1 MKAKTLMGMIAC
13 ASACAVSVNVLAED
27 LSWFD
32 GKVNTTT
39 SALPTPQNAAWTA
52 PTGAGAI
59 TYSTGKITL
68 DNGSDDLL
76 VLAPTASSEPTLSDG
91 VVTITA
97 TALLTPTD
105 ASALE
110 PVSGAKAGFAVGTE
124 NNVKAFYGFAAGLAV
139 NNATG
144 WVKLTGAT
152 PPSDDTTE
160 TSFKIVLDYRSGKK
174 TVKFYVGTTLLQDT
188 SNNSSFSIGDGAS
201 ALTDVAAYGSG
212 SISAL
217 AASCEK
223 AVAAVDTNGT
233 IVKYGSVAEA
243 LQEQGSG
250 TIKDVSSTGEAA
262 AKPQAANGLYAW
274 ECDALNIAEDATIS
288 LAPATNDSDADNV
301 TLAVSGVTPDTGVAV
316 TYSVYQVG
324 VDQPV
329 STGNAA
335 SAIKIPVGTGKFTI
349 KPVVTAAQ

>member
-13 ASACAVSVNVLAED
+13 AGACAVSVNVLAED

-110 PVSGAKAGFAVGTE
+110 TVSGARAGFAVGTE
-124 NNVKAFYGFAAGLAV
+124 NNVKAFYGFAAGLV
-139 NNATG
+139 GGDATG

-160 TSFKIVLDYRSGKK
+160 TSFKIVLDYRTGKK

-188 SNNSSFSIGDGAS
+188 SSNSSFSIGNAS
-201 ALTDVAAYGSG
+201 ALNNVAAYGSG
-212 SISAL
+212 SITAL

-223 AVAAVDTNGT
+223 AVAVYDGT
-233 IVKYGSVAEA
+233 KYGSIAEA
-243 LQEQGSG
+243 KTAAGANAANVQGISPSG
-250 TIKDVSSTGEAA
+250 VVQNIG
-262 AKPQAANGLYAW
+262 AKAANGMDYVVC
-274 ECDALNIAEDATIS
+274 EALGLSVTDPNADIAV
-288 LAPATNDSDADNV
+288 APAATDTAENAI
-301 TLAVSGVTPDTGVAV
+301 TLQLTTSTTGTEANLVGYKVTPADPEVVYEAGSIQIPLAAG
-316 TYSVYQVG
+316 TYTIT
-324 VDQPV
+324 PV
-329 STGNAA
+329 L
-335 SAIKIPVGTGKFTI
+335 K
-349 KPVVTAAQ
+349 

>member
-13 ASACAVSVNVLAED
+13 AGACAVSVNVLAED

-39 SALPTPQNAAWTA
+39 SALPTPQNATWTA
-52 PTGAGAI
+52 PTGDGAI
-59 TYSTGKITL
+59 TYSAGKITL

-76 VLAPTASSEPTLSDG
+76 VLAPAASSEPTLSDG

-124 NNVKAFYGFAAGLAV
+124 NDVKAFYGFAAGLAV

-152 PPSDDTTE
+152 PPNDDTTE
-160 TSFKIVLDYRSGKK
+160 TSFKIVLDYRTGKK

-188 SNNSSFSIGDGAS
+188 SSNSSFSIGNAS

-243 LQEQGSG
+243 LQEQGTG
-250 TIKDVSSTGEAA
+250 TIKDVSATGEAA
-262 AKPQAANGLYAW
+262 AQPQAANGLYAW
-274 ECDALNIAEDATIS
+274 ECDALNIAENATIP
-288 LAPATNDSDADNV
+288 LTPAAGDNDVNNV
-301 TLAVSGVTPDTGVAV
+301 TLAVSGVTPDTGLSV
-316 TYSVYQVG
+316 TYSVYQDG
-324 VDQPV
+324 VVEPV